1 MPAPDPTPTTD
12 DPAAPVFAEP
22 DVPGAPDVADVVGRI
37 RAEYGRFTARQDLL
51 VHGILAVRAGGAVP
65 VHHPHVPQWLADG
78 LLEDATPGVDIV
90 PEALD

>member
-1 MPAPDPTPTTD
+1 MPAPDPAPTVEPTS
-12 DPAAPVFAEP
+12 PVFAEP
-22 DVPGAPDVADVVGRI
+22 DAPPGAPPVEDVVGRI

-78 LLEDATPGVDIV
+78 LLEDATPGDDIV